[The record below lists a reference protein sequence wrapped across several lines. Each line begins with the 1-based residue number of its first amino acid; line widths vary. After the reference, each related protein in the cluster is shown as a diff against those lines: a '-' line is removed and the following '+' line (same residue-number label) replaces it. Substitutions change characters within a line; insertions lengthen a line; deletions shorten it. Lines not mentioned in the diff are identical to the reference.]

1 MRYPEKKKRKKIM
14 EMWIAAAAALITISS
29 IVLILRYLLSEPYRG
44 VGKDYY
50 RTRRRFLLTGCAS
63 GTT

>member
-1 MRYPEKKKRKKIM
+1 MRYPEKKKIM
-14 EMWIAAAAALITISS
+14 EMWIAAAAAAALITISS